1 MNLKQISKN
10 MLTNIDA
17 FCIDHFSDEPR
28 THLGASLIGHECSR
42 YLWYVFR
49 WCVNEE
55 FSGRMYR
62 LFERGHLE
70 EMRFVKWL
78 EGIGCKVETDDFSE
92 NRLCLDENGYWI
104 ESIEDLKNRTLKV
117 NDVSDI
123 PAHVYYAKFLGIKIP
138 QFTVSGVN
146 DHFGG
151 SMDGKVWLPPE
162 YEIDGPVILEG
173 KTIRTGSPFND
184 LKNKGVLMVNSQH
197 FDQQSVYGY
206 KTGIKHAVYI
216 CTNKNDDDLHLEII
230 ELDHERG
237 KQCELKAERII
248 NSQEPPFKLSPNK
261 TFFKCT
267 ICAARSICHE
277 SAIPLKNCR
286 SCIHSHAVE
295 NKEWFCD
302 KWGKNIPKEYIKD
315 GCGEYY
321 PITAQ

>member
-17 FCIDHFSDEPR
+17 FCVDHFSDEPR

-78 EGIGCKVETDDFSE
+78 EGIGCRVETDYFSE
-92 NRLCLDENGYWI
+92 NRLCLDSTTGEYFI
-104 ESIEDLKNRTLKV
+104 LPKNEIHLAYD
-117 NDVSDI
+117 DVSDN
-123 PAHVYYAKFLGIKIP
+123 PAHVHYAKFLGIKIP

-146 DHFGG
+146 GHFGG
-151 SMDGKVWLPPE
+151 SMDGLVLLPPE
-162 YEIDGPVILEG
+162 YGIDGPVILEG
-173 KTIRTGSPFND
+173 KTMLTGSPFNN
-184 LKNKGVLMVNSQH
+184 LRKNGVLLEKPQH

-216 CTNKNDDDLHLEII
+216 CTNKNNDDLHLEVI

-267 ICAARSICHE
+267 YCAARSICHE
-277 SAIPLKNCR
+277 GAIPLKNCR

-302 KWGKNIPKEYIKD
+302 KWGMNIPKEHIKD
-315 GCGEYY
+315 GCGEHY